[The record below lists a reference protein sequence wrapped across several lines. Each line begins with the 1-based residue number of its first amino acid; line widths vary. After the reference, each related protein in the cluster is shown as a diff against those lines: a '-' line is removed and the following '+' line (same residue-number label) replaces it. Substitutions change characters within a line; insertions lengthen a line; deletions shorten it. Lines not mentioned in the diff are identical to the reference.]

1 METYRMLSVGM
12 AVVVMSISGCHR
24 HQVVPD
30 SLKAYV
36 NQAGTFHQIKRSPS
50 TYQGELVVLGGEV
63 LSATRVEDTTC
74 VEVLHLPLTDD
85 LAPIMERAQS
95 EGRFMVLE
103 TEQQI
108 LDPTI
113 LKNGTRVTIVGEVRP
128 PLEGHAGACQY
139 ELPTLVNREMTVW
152 ENTAV
157 STPLTYY
164 GSPYGYGF
172 RPYYFSGIYGVHG
185 LD

>member
-1 METYRMLSVGM
+1 MLSVGM

-36 NQAGTFHQIKRSPS
+36 NQAGSFHQIKRSPS

-128 PLEGHAGACQY
+128 PLKGHAGACQY

>member
-1 METYRMLSVGM
+1 MMM
-12 AVVVMSISGCHR
+12 VVMSMMGCHR
-24 HQVVPD
+24 HQVIPD
-30 SLKAYV
+30 SLKAHV

-50 TYQGELVVLGGEV
+50 SYQGELVVLGGEV

-85 LAPIMERAQS
+85 LVPIMERGQS

-103 TEQQI
+103 TGQEI
-108 LDPTI
+108 LDPAI
-113 LKNGTRVTIVGEVRP
+113 LKRGTLVTIVGEVRSP
-128 PLEGHAGACQY
+128 SEGHAGACQY
-139 ELPTLVNREMTVW
+139 EFPTLVNREMTVW
-152 ENTAV
+152 EENRAV

-172 RPYYFSGIYGVHG
+172 HPYYFSGIYGVHG